1 MSDMQ
6 QSGVL
11 ETVKLLEMAVEEGFP
26 IWPNKYVILK
36 TEEIMQLI
44 DRIYASIP
52 IEIKEARDFL
62 DRIEQVK
69 LAAQQEAEKMIA
81 DAQMEADR
89 KLSEADFI
97 KAVEREGIRIRNQVQ
112 EECEELKR
120 KAVEEADSI
129 RSQAAEDAFK
139 TKEGAELYVEQVLTN
154 LESDLT
160 KLKQVVKNGQ
170 IYLEQ
175 SRKES
180 GSASSIYPGQ
190 EVKRTPDYVMK

>member
-1 MSDMQ
+1 MQ

-11 ETVKLLEMAVEEGFP
+11 ETVKLLELAVEEGFP
-26 IWPNKYVILK
+26 IFPGKYVVLK

-69 LAAQQEAEKMIA
+69 MAAQQEAEKMIA

-120 KAVEEADSI
+120 KALEEADNI
-129 RSQAAEDAFK
+129 RSQASEDAMK

-154 LESDLT
+154 LETDLT
-160 KLKQVVKNGQ
+160 RLKQIVKNGQ
-170 IYLEQ
+170 IFLEQ

-180 GSASSIYPGQ
+180 GSASSLYPGQ
-190 EVKRTPDYVMK
+190 DMKKKIPDYVMK

>member
-1 MSDMQ
+1 MQ

-11 ETVKLLEMAVEEGFP
+11 ETVKLLELAVEEGFP

-52 IEIKEARDFL
+52 VEIKEARDFL

-69 LAAQQEAEKMIA
+69 MAAQQEAEKMIA

-97 KAVEREGIRIRNQVQ
+97 KAVEREGIRIRNQVK

-120 KAVEEADSI
+120 KALEEADNI
-129 RSQAAEDAFK
+129 RSQASEDAYK

-154 LESDLT
+154 LETDLT

-170 IYLEQ
+170 IFLEQ

-180 GSASSIYPGQ
+180 GSASSLYPGR
-190 EVKRTPDYVMK
+190 EIKRTPDYVVK

>member
-1 MSDMQ
+1 
-6 QSGVL
+6 
-11 ETVKLLEMAVEEGFP
+11 
-26 IWPNKYVILK
+26 
-36 TEEIMQLI
+36 MQLI